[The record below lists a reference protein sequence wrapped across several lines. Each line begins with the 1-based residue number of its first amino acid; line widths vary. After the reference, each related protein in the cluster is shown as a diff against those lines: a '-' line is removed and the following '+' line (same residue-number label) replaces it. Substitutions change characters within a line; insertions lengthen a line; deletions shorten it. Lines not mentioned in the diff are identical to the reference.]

1 MVFSGRI
8 PGTRLRYWP
17 AGLQLMAWEDT
28 AGRNAAYGEG
38 RSGGPE
44 RSLRREKERQTGT
57 QLNDWDFLM
66 GRAVLWLGG

>member
-28 AGRNAAYGEG
+28 AGRNAAYGVR

-57 QLNDWDFLM
+57 QLNDWGCLM
-66 GRAVLWLGG
+66 GRAVLWFGG